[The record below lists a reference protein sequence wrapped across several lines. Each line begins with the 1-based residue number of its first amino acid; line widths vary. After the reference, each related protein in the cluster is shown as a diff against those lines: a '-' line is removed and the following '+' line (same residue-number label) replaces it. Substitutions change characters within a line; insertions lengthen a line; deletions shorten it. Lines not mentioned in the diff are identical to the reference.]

1 MILDIAIVFAI
12 TALAVLLFIT
22 ERVRVDLVALLVMV
36 SLALTGILT
45 PVEALSGF
53 SNAAVVTVWA
63 VLILSAGLSRT
74 GVAGAIGH
82 RVLRLAGSCRW

>member
-12 TALAVLLFIT
+12 TAFAVILFLT

-45 PVEALSGF
+45 PAEALSGF
-53 SNAAVVTVWA
+53 SSAAVVTVY
-63 VLILSAGLSRT
+63 
-74 GVAGAIGH
+74 
-82 RVLRLAGSCRW
+82 